1 MLNDRM
7 RVGVNAAFLGKSHNG
22 QNTYVRG
29 LIKAFEKY
37 GSASEEEYVIYTSAQ
52 GDVPSSPNFEWRR
65 SPHWASHDA
74 ERFGNVGRV
83 LWTQFILPTLLLKDG
98 IDILLCPLADAP
110 IVARTPRVVVV
121 HDLIP
126 LFYPQES
133 PRLALYF
140 RFVVPLFL
148 RNARRIMADSE
159 HTKRDLVRAYGIG
172 ADQIT
177 VVSLGVDDC
186 YFSDNCRCDAPAYCP
201 DKYFL
206 FVGACLP
213 RKNPLDVIRA
223 FARVQSNLDEKL
235 VLVTSVSGHLR
246 ELEGVVKEL
255 GLADRLVVY
264 TGLPQQQM
272 LFLYRHA
279 TALIFLSEYEGFG
292 YPAAEALAS
301 GSPAIV
307 CDGTSLPEVVGDAGV
322 IVRSGDLQAAAKAM
336 TELAN
341 DEILRKRLQ
350 DCGRLR
356 SETFRWRAVVE
367 DVRSVLLATLGNKHE
382 GRLSHAAL
390 QR

>member
-1 MLNDRM
+1 M
-7 RVGVNAAFLGKSHNG
+7 
-22 QNTYVRG
+22 
-29 LIKAFEKY
+29 
-37 GSASEEEYVIYTSAQ
+37 
-52 GDVPSSPNFEWRR
+52 
-65 SPHWASHDA
+65 
-74 ERFGNVGRV
+74 
-83 LWTQFILPTLLLKDG
+83 
-98 IDILLCPLADAP
+98 
-110 IVARTPRVVVV
+110 
-121 HDLIP
+121 
-126 LFYPQES
+126 
-133 PRLALYF
+133 
-140 RFVVPLFL
+140 
-148 RNARRIMADSE
+148 
-159 HTKRDLVRAYGIG
+159 
-172 ADQIT
+172 
-177 VVSLGVDDC
+177 
-186 YFSDNCRCDAPAYCP
+186 
-201 DKYFL
+201 
-206 FVGACLP
+206 
-213 RKNPLDVIRA
+213 
-223 FARVQSNLDEKL
+223 
-235 VLVTSVSGHLR
+235 TSVSGHLR